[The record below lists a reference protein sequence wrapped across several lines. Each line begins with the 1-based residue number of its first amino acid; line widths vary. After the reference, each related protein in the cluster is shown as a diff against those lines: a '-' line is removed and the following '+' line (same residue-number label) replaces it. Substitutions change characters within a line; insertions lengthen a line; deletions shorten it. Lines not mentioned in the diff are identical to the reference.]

1 MAVFLKGVNVKV
13 LATTSFK
20 TMIVSVIK
28 VIAKVK
34 IIAFLV
40 VIFGS
45 LLGSVPLWAVI
56 APLLLAFIAY
66 QVASLPDKMGDKVSV
81 AVRGELSGNFDKM
94 NSDVVHEIMKSFT
107 SDALKTLAEDIV
119 SDLRMIR
126 NLEQTSASCH
136 PLNSRIIYSLSTNI
150 FNP

>member
-1 MAVFLKGVNVKV
+1 MLQHMAVFLKGAIVKV
-13 LATTSFK
+13 LATTAFK

-28 VIAKVK
+28 VIVKAK

-94 NSDVVHEIMKSFT
+94 NSDVVNEIMKSFT
-107 SDALKTLAEDIV
+107 SDALKTLAEDIA
-119 SDLRMIR
+119 SDLMNDPEFR
-126 NLEQTSASCH
+126 A
-136 PLNSRIIYSLSTNI
+136 NI
-150 FNP
+150 GKL

>member
-1 MAVFLKGVNVKV
+1 MLQHMAVFLKGAIVKV
-13 LATTSFK
+13 LATTAFK

-28 VIAKVK
+28 VIAKAK

-56 APLLLAFIAY
+56 APLLLAFIVY

-94 NSDVVHEIMKSFT
+94 NSDVVNEIMKSFT
-107 SDALKTLAEDIV
+107 SDALKTLAEDIA
-119 SDLRMIR
+119 SDLMNDPEFR
-126 NLEQTSASCH
+126 A
-136 PLNSRIIYSLSTNI
+136 NI
-150 FNP
+150 GKL